1 MKKIFSLISRVT
13 LFSLFL
19 LAVAPVIVPA
29 TSSAAF
35 AAIASDSL
43 VNSNVLVDVMCNV
56 LRIVT
61 GNGGKAFAAFAILS
75 VGIGFFTGKVSWGLM
90 IGVAAGI
97 AAMFGAPAIVG
108 AITGRGAY
116 DCNGDGAGTVTA
128 I

>member
-1 MKKIFSLISRVT
+1 MKQIFSLISRVT
-13 LFSLFL
+13 LFSFFL

-97 AAMFGAPAIVG
+97 AAMFGASSIVA
-108 AITGRGAY
+108 AITGQSAINCTASGA
-116 DCNGDGAGTVTA
+116 TST
-128 I
+128 